1 MFAVHS
7 GLVHA
12 SKNNFAVRCTELQRC
27 AAVYANGLQVVV
39 WRSGGSNQLCA
50 LVEVPETFFNRT
62 VGLMGLW
69 SANPSDDFLMSD
81 GKAIRSTDVSTPA
94 EEQLHLFGLSCE
106 WIIAVFRNRLGHFEN

>member
-12 SKNNFAVRCTELQRC
+12 GKNNFAVRCSELQRC
-27 AAVYANGLQVVV
+27 AAVYANGLHVVV
-39 WRSGGSNQLCA
+39 WRSVGSNQLCA
-50 LVEVPETFFNRT
+50 IVEVPETFFNRT

-81 GKAIRSTDVSTPA
+81 SKVIRSMDVSTPA
-94 EEQLHLFGLSCE
+94 EEKLYLFGLSCE
-106 WIIAVFRNRLGHFEN
+106 WIIAVFRNRLGHSEN